1 MNDIIAKPIEI
12 FEIEPSEEWQYIK
25 PKRGDHIRVL
35 RSDIYSHH
43 GVYISNDEVI
53 HFSGTDDDSVL
64 DWSKCEVICTDLEQ
78 FLRGGT
84 VEIKIYTD
92 DELIDL
98 YPVEHIVNYARA
110 CLGDKGYNL
119 AFNNCEHFAN
129 VCTLG
134 RFRSRQVE
142 RVLSGKMPLKENKG
156 MGLLSIFGNVARST
170 VGFFKGFLGG
180 ESSGGSG
187 SGGGSR
193 SSSTTTYEPD
203 KVRVAEIEAD
213 TKIRLA
219 GMEND
224 RIELMKQARL
234 DILQY
239 ETESKIALEQA
250 KAQGLS
256 IIAQTIIAM
265 QDKLNEVAEK
275 RLLIIEKGSLQVIKD
290 IENFYNELGTKIQED
305 DDRYNTEKLPELLSI
320 LKKYEIGTPS
330 HTLYMKRIEEDMAMQ
345 AKHVTQQLGNLSQRQ
360 TQIIDGF
367 LASKER
373 IIEQTGQITVGM
385 VETIQKQI
393 LALETSPANN
403 TAKDVKALP
412 NPDRLP
418 SGENN
423 NY

>member
-12 FEIEPSEEWQYIK
+12 IDIEPSEEWQHIQ
-25 PKRGDHIRVL
+25 PKHGDHIRVQ
-35 RSDIYSHH
+35 RSGIYLHH
-43 GVYISNDEVI
+43 GVYVSNDEVI
-53 HFSGTDDDSVL
+53 HFTGTDGDSVL
-64 DWSKCEVICTDLEQ
+64 DWSKCEVICTDLAQ

-84 VEIKIYTD
+84 VEVKIYTD
-92 DELIDL
+92 DELNDL
-98 YPVEHIVNYARA
+98 YPVEHIVDYARA

-142 RVLSGKMPLKENKG
+142 RVLNGKMPLEEDKG
-156 MGLLSIFGNVARST
+156 MGLFGKIG
-170 VGFFKGFLGG
+170 GFFKGLF
-180 ESSGGSG
+180 
-187 SGGGSR
+187 GGGGGGGNR
-193 SSSTTTYEPD
+193 STSSTTYEPD
-203 KVRVAEIEAD
+203 KVKVAEIEAD

-250 KAQGLS
+250 KAQGLAVM
-256 IIAQTIIAM
+256 AQTIITM

-290 IENFYNELGTKIQED
+290 IENFYDELGIKIQED

-320 LKKYEIGTPS
+320 LEKYETGTPAHS
-330 HTLYMKRIEEDMAMQ
+330 LYMKRIEEDMAMQ
-345 AKHVTQQLGNLSQRQ
+345 SKHVTQQLDSLSQRQ

-373 IIEQTGQITVGM
+373 IIEQTGQITAGM
-385 VETIQKQI
+385 LETIQKQT
-393 LALETSPANN
+393 LALGTLVGNN
-403 TAKDVKALP
+403 KTDDVKALP
-412 NPDRLP
+412 NAERLALP
-418 SGENN
+418 ESED
-423 NY
+423 